1 MFTFGQSAISSDH
14 IYKLLPF
21 KYVLRTRR
29 YQLIIFIS
37 AAIYALSYT
46 FILGIISYYPGLS
59 SITNIYP
66 IIRVTSYGI
75 SVIPLPNIF
84 IFVFYQ
90 TIAFIITSSFLVGLS
105 IALIFYSRKLNK
117 ICRTRSLEGAKGLF
131 GILPAFF
138 TSFACCG
145 GGLMALAIG
154 PTAFSMLAIYSNF
167 MTPVTIAALAG
178 GIYFM
183 SVKISKRI
191 GEIEGNVI
199 INEKTRKG
207 KTTN

>member
-1 MFTFGQSAISSDH
+1 MFIPGQSTTITTITRSNLTS
-14 IYKLLPF
+14 KLLPI
-21 KYVLRTRR
+21 KHVLITRR
-29 YQLIIFIS
+29 YQLIVFIS

-66 IIRVTSYGI
+66 IIRATSYGI
-75 SVIPLPNIF
+75 SVIPFPNIF

-90 TIAFIITSSFLVGLS
+90 TITFIITSSFLVGLS

-117 ICRTRSLEGAKGLF
+117 FCRIRSLEGTKGLF

-145 GGLMALAIG
+145 GGLMTLAIG

-167 MTPVTIAALAG
+167 MAPMTIAALTG

-183 SVKISKRI
+183 SMKISKRMC
-191 GEIEGNVI
+191 EIEGNVI
-199 INEKTRKG
+199 FK
-207 KTTN
+207 

>member
-1 MFTFGQSAISSDH
+1 MFIPGKSTTLTKSNITS
-14 IYKLLPF
+14 KLLPI
-21 KYVLRTRR
+21 KHVLITRR

-66 IIRVTSYGI
+66 IIRLTSYGI
-75 SVIPLPNIF
+75 SVIPFPNIF

-90 TIAFIITSSFLVGLS
+90 TITFIITSSFLVGLS

-117 ICRTRSLEGAKGLF
+117 FCRTRSLEGAKGLF

-167 MTPVTIAALAG
+167 MAPLTVAALTG

-183 SVKISKRI
+183 SMKISKRMC
-191 GEIEGNVI
+191 EIKGNVI
-199 INEKTRKG
+199 FK
-207 KTTN
+207 